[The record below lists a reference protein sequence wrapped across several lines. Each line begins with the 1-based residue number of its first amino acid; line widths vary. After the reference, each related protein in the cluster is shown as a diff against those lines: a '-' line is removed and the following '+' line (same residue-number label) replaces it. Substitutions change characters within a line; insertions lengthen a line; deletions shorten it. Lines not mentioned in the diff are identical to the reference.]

1 VVGNALRGVAL
12 TDYETSDGKAS
23 VELGPGVYDLSVTA
37 IDNAGNSAVAVG
49 DRLFTDG
56 TTITKKK
63 TGKFFGIALEIVD
76 KPAQRRRSRYSSRP
90 GRDGWD
96 GGQHNRRRDSGN
108 HRQPACRDDD
118 DPGHGRSRDRHP
130 PRHIAVNGGSPKLDI
145 VSAVAQASPA
155 GILVT
160 RTARLPL
167 ATNSTTRFSGPRSKR
182 HRVTQGG
189 PVAAHYGQTGRSMI
203 GSTK

>member
-1 VVGNALRGVAL
+1 MATNKVQDGKVLRLTVGAAVDSGDPVVVGNALRGVAL

-23 VELGPGVYDLSVTA
+23 VEFGPAVYDLSVTA

-63 TGKFFGIALEIVD
+63 TGKFLGIALEIVTTGATATINVYI
-76 KPAQRRRSRYSSRP
+76 PP
-90 GRDGWD
+90 P
-96 GGQHNRRRDSGN
+96 GGQDGMAASIIAAGIQAVTDSPLAATTTIPVTGALATDI
-108 HRQPACRDDD
+108 PLVT
-118 DPGHGRSRDRHP
+118 
-130 PRHIAVNGGSPKLDI
+130 IAVNGGSPKLSI

-160 RTARLPL
+160 MDGTFTAGDKLNYALLR
-167 ATNSTTRFSGPRSKR
+167 
-182 HRVTQGG
+182 
-189 PVAAHYGQTGRSMI
+189 AAI
-203 GSTK
+203 